1 MPGIESHAEAGRER
15 ATPAAHAPHTA
26 HGALPAL
33 LMLGAALLVA
43 RLAYLAWLCPFDL
56 VEDEAQYWDWSRHL
70 DWSYYTKGPGIAWL
84 IALSTKALGV
94 SDFAVRAPAAVCSSV
109 ATVFVGLLAAEI
121 SGSRRVA
128 VLAALALQLA
138 PVMQVVGLLGTI
150 DGPLC
155 ACWAAAAWCGWR
167 ALGGG
172 RWSWVGLG
180 LALGVG
186 VLFKYTMLLLLL
198 PGLVWAWWLGH
209 RSNQERFRAAS
220 ASERSSRGW
229 VAAGVIT
236 FAVSVMPIVIWN
248 AQHGWGALRHLL
260 GRVGVSEATGP
271 LAQAVSARAWSWSP
285 MWVLEYLGTQLGMVG
300 PLLVLAL
307 VAVWRAGAEHRLTR
321 RASRVRHGESAI
333 GGTEGGG
340 TELGGTGA
348 GERYLAAC
356 GLPVLVF
363 YLLVSLLRA
372 PEGNWPLAAYVTL
385 LPLAGIAAA
394 EGVARRRELLAV
406 WRGGAGHR
414 GPRGTS
420 DLGGTGAAN
429 PRAGFFSRK
438 PETVGQVLWHW
449 GVGYGLGAAVL
460 ILALSVAP
468 TLPWL
473 SAYVPVARLTQGRTL
488 AGHVHEQRLTL
499 DAGAPGSVMVIAT
512 DYGKASHLA
521 FYLPDR
527 PATFCTS
534 SLFGGR
540 PTNHDF
546 WPETD
551 LRNPALR
558 GRAAVL
564 VGGTM
569 EQWTPL
575 FERVED
581 LGLARG
587 LERKGM
593 HLYRAWGFVPAR

>member
-1 MPGIESHAEAGRER
+1 MSDTEGHVEAR
-15 ATPAAHAPHTA
+15 PAW
-26 HGALPAL
+26 PAL
-33 LMLGAALLVA
+33 LALGVALLAA
-43 RLAYLAWLCPFDL
+43 RLVYLAYLCPFDL

-84 IALSTKALGV
+84 IALSTQVLGA
-94 SDFAVRAPAAVCSSV
+94 SDLAVRAPAAVCASI

-121 SGSRRVA
+121 GSSRRVA
-128 VLAALALQLA
+128 LFAALALQLA

-150 DGPLC
+150 DAPLC

-167 ALGGG
+167 AIVRGGT
-172 RWSWVGLG
+172 WSWVGLG

-186 VLFKYTMLLLLL
+186 VLFKYTMLLLL
-198 PGLVWAWWLGH
+198 PGLVWAWWMRRKGSEH
-209 RSNQERFRAAS
+209 RLTRGAS
-220 ASERSSRGW
+220 RVGGTASLVW
-229 VAAGVIT
+229 PIAGVVV
-236 FAVSVMPIVIWN
+236 FVVAVLPIVIWN
-248 AQHGWGALRHLL
+248 AQHGWAAARHLL

-271 LAQAVSARAWSWSP
+271 LARAVGERAWTWSP
-285 MWVLEYLGTQLGMVG
+285 LWVLEYLGTQLGMVG

-307 VAVWRAGAEHRLTR
+307 VAAWRAGLWR
-321 RASRVRHGESAI
+321 RVPRGASQL
-333 GGTEGGG
+333 GGTE
-340 TELGGTGA
+340 A
-348 GERYLAAC
+348 GERYLAVC

-385 LPLAGIAAA
+385 LPLAGMAAA
-394 EGVARRRELLAV
+394 EGLARRRELLAA
-406 WRGGAGHR
+406 WLARAPTDR
-414 GPRGTS
+414 
-420 DLGGTGAAN
+420 

-449 GVGYGLGAAVL
+449 GVGYGLGAAAL

-468 TLPWL
+468 TLPWV

-488 AGHVHEQRLTL
+488 AAHVQEQRLTL
-499 DAGAPGSVMVIAT
+499 DRDAPGAVMVIAT

-534 SLFGGR
+534 SLLGGR

-551 LRNPALR
+551 LKNPALR

-564 VGGTM
+564 VGGTS
-569 EQWTPL
+569 EQWATL

-581 LGLARG
+581 IGPARG

-593 HLYRAWGFVPAR
+593 HLFRAWGFVPAR